1 MAATHVIERADFDDT
16 GLTGFLEAHLSDIAP
31 TAPATSRHALN
42 IAELMDSSVRLWVV
56 RQGSDVV
63 ATGALALLEPGH
75 EELKSMRTAPELRGQ
90 GIARLLLEHLL
101 LDAKMRGVARVSLE
115 TGSMDF
121 FEPARRLYLSS
132 GFVPCGPFGCYEK
145 DPNSVF
151 MTLAW

>member
-1 MAATHVIERADFDDT
+1 MAAAHGIERADFDDP

-31 TAPATSRHALN
+31 TAPATSRHALTM
-42 IAELMDSSVRLWVV
+42 AELMDSSVRLWVV
-56 RQGSDVV
+56 RQDGDVV
-63 ATGALALLEPGH
+63 ATGALARLEPGH
-75 EELKSMRTAPELRGQ
+75 EELKSMRTAPESRGR

-101 LDAKMRGVARVSLE
+101 LDARTRGVTRVSLE

-121 FEPARRLYLSS
+121 FEPARRLYRSA
-132 GFVPCGPFGCYEK
+132 GFVVCGPFGRYPA